1 MRSIALLFC
10 LVFVLSVGT
19 LWFGSRAAPLA
30 PQQEKGGS
38 SSVMFIENVGQ
49 FGAGARFQSQS
60 EIGTMFIAKDGALWF
75 TVLEPWDAATLE
87 SIQKGEMEP
96 PLRGGVNLRLSFVGA
111 NPHPQIEP
119 FLPLT
124 TSVNYLQGNDPAK
137 WHTHVPVWGG
147 VRYRELYPGIDL
159 ELTSVAHQPLRRFVV
174 TDPQRAELAAI
185 VLQIDGAEIRMTE
198 EGHPL
203 FQTSFGPMPLPMF
216 EVQSVEPL
224 ALPAPHLTESGVQTP
239 FQAPSDSIGLAPSPT
254 TTLLPSN
261 LHYSTLLGGADYDF
275 AYAVAV
281 DSDGSIYTG
290 GLTESFDFP
299 TTPGAF
305 DPDVGTPLRVR
316 DAYLTKFNPAGTMLD
331 YSTYLQGDNTNQ
343 VNGIVVDDH
352 GAAYVTGYT
361 FSTDFPTTPT
371 SPQPTFGGN
380 VDGFLLKLSSDGS
393 ALEYGTYLGGND
405 VEIAWDL
412 ALGADGTVTVVGRTN
427 SRNFPTTPDAYD
439 RELGGTGNRFDIFV
453 SKVVADGSAF
463 VYSTYLGG
471 EHTEDGWGV
480 AVDDTGAAYIAGI
493 TGLGGTYP
501 TTPGVFDPTP
511 DFAAFVVTKLAP
523 DGSDLI
529 YSTGVGT
536 QAENSAS
543 GDIILNM
550 KNEVYVVGTV
560 EISGFPTTAGAY
572 DTECGSAGVGCGS
585 PQNQGDGVLFQL
597 NADGSE
603 MIFGTF
609 VGGNGLDS
617 PYDLQ
622 LDADGNVYVIGIMNS
637 TDVIPSS
644 GAYRSSVTGCGLWKF
659 NPTGSDLLHFATPPN
674 QGCHAMALPASDVAV
689 FAGYFFS
696 SSTYETT
703 PSAYDTTPNGE
714 SDAVAGRLLI
724 TLAATTATIP
734 TTGGA
739 LLSHPDTTTY
749 TFAPNPFTETVT
761 LTHAPRH
768 PLSLPPVAPLVTVG
782 SPFVNYAI
790 GTDGESALQPT
801 QPYTLDIYYDPSP
814 QEAGVR
820 LYYWDGTTWI
830 PESSAIV
837 DPTTY
842 HIHATPSRLGWWAV
856 LRQPQQIYLPSIRH

>member
-1 MRSIALLFC
+1 MRSIALLIC
-10 LVFVLSVGT
+10 LVSALSIGA
-19 LWFGSRAAPLA
+19 LWVGSRAAPLA
-30 PQQEKGGS
+30 PQQENGGS

-174 TDPQRAELAAI
+174 TDPQRAELADI
-185 VLQIDGAEIRMTE
+185 VLQIDGADGLTMEAGQVLLPT
-198 EGHPL
+198 
-203 FQTSFGPMPLPMF
+203 FFGIIPLPTF
-216 EVQSVEPL
+216 EVQSST
-224 ALPAPHLTESGVQTP
+224 ALFLPSPRLIDGVIHTP
-239 FQAPSDSIGLAPSPT
+239 FQAASDSIGLAPSPT

-393 ALEYGTYLGGND
+393 ALEYGTYLGGNE
-405 VEIAWDL
+405 VEIGWDL

-480 AVDDTGAAYIAGI
+480 AVDATGAAYVTGY

-501 TTPGVFDPTP
+501 TTPGVFDPIP
-511 DFAAFVVTKLAP
+511 DFLAFVVTKLTP
-523 DGSDLI
+523 DGSDLV

-536 QAENSAS
+536 QAENEP
-543 GDIILNM
+543 GDIVLNG
-550 KNEVYVVGTV
+550 KNEVYVVASV
-560 EISGFPTTAGAY
+560 ANPGFPATSGAY

-603 MIFGTF
+603 MLFGTF
-609 VGGNGLDS
+609 LGGRSNDTAYEIHLDTE
-617 PYDLQ
+617 D
-622 LDADGNVYVIGIMNS
+622 NIYVIGRMES
-637 TDVIPSS
+637 ADVVPTN
-644 GAYRSSVTGCGLWKF
+644 GAYRSPIGGCGLWKF
-659 NPTGSDLLHFATPPN
+659 DPTGGDLLHFTTPPN
-674 QGCHAMALPASDVAV
+674 HGCTALALQADNVAI

-703 PSAYDTTPNGE
+703 PGAYDTTPNGE
-714 SDAVAGRLLI
+714 SDAVAGRILI

-749 TFAPNPFTETVT
+749 TFAPNPFTESVT

-801 QPYTLDIYYDPSP
+801 QPYTLDIYYDPSL

-837 DPTTY
+837 DPTTH
-842 HIHATPSRLGWWAV
+842 HIHATPARLGWWAV